1 MHTRYSDWIKI
12 GANMDKEGS
21 KPNKPKL
28 MVVKPENNLTAKQER
43 FAQLVAQGSMSYSQ
57 AYRESGYS
65 VENMKAKS
73 VNELASRLVVK
84 VRSRI
89 EAIRD
94 ENIALE
100 EQRKGGKEY
109 LRNYVENKL
118 MEIVETSEVDSAKVS
133 SLALLGRSVAMFSD
147 KIIEE
152 QSDESIFELEKKLKD
167 KLDKLKIL

>member
-12 GANMDKEGS
+12 GANMDNNGS
-21 KPNKPKL
+21 KSNKPKL
-28 MVVKPENNLTAKQER
+28 MVVKPQNNLTAKQER

-65 VENMKAKS
+65 VENMKPKS
-73 VNELASRLVVK
+73 VNELASRLLVK
-84 VRSRI
+84 VRWRV
-89 EAIRD
+89 D
-94 ENIALE
+94 EIISSHISISERKE
-100 EQRKGGKEY
+100 ETLK
-109 LRNYVENKL
+109 NYIENKL

-133 SLALLGRSVAMFSD
+133 SLALLGRSIAMFSD
-147 KIIEE
+147 KVIEE

>member
-1 MHTRYSDWIKI
+1 MHTRYSVWIKI
-12 GANMDKEGS
+12 GENMDNNGS
-21 KPNKPKL
+21 KSDKPKL

-89 EAIRD
+89 DEIR
-94 ENIALE
+94 EKNIALSERKE
-100 EQRKGGKEY
+100 ETLKTY
-109 LRNYVENKL
+109 IENKL
-118 MEIVETSEVDSAKVS
+118 MEIVENSDQDSAKVS
-133 SLALLGRSVAMFSD
+133 SLALLGRSIAMFSD
-147 KIIEE
+147 KVIEE
-152 QSDESIFELEKKLKD
+152 TQDESIYELEKKLKD

>member
-1 MHTRYSDWIKI
+1 MHTRYSVWIKI
-12 GANMDKEGS
+12 GENMDNKGS
-21 KPNKPKL
+21 KSDKPKL
-28 MVVKPENNLTAKQER
+28 MVVKPQNNLTAKQER

-89 EAIRD
+89 DEIR
-94 ENIALE
+94 EKNIALSERKE
-100 EQRKGGKEY
+100 ETLKTY
-109 LRNYVENKL
+109 IENKL
-118 MEIVETSEVDSAKVS
+118 MEIVENSDQDSAKVS
-133 SLALLGRSVAMFSD
+133 SLALLGRSIAMFSD
-147 KIIEE
+147 KVIEE
-152 QSDESIFELEKKLKD
+152 TQDESIYELEKKLKD

>member
-12 GANMDKEGS
+12 GANMDNNGS
-21 KPNKPKL
+21 KSNKPKL
-28 MVVKPENNLTAKQER
+28 MVVKPQNNLTAKQER

-89 EAIRD
+89 DEIR
-94 ENIALE
+94 EKNIALSERKE
-100 EQRKGGKEY
+100 ETLK
-109 LRNYVENKL
+109 NYIENKL
-118 MEIVETSEVDSAKVS
+118 MEIVENSDQDSAKVS
-133 SLALLGRSVAMFSD
+133 SLALLGRSIAMFSD
-147 KIIEE
+147 KVIEE
-152 QSDESIFELEKKLKD
+152 TQDESIHELEKKLKD
-167 KLDKLKIL
+167 KLDKLKVL

>member
-1 MHTRYSDWIKI
+1 
-12 GANMDKEGS
+12 MDNKGS
-21 KPNKPKL
+21 KSDKPKL

-43 FAQLVAQGSMSYSQ
+43 FAQLVAEGSRSYSQ
-57 AYRESGYS
+57 AYRDSGYS
-65 VENMKAKS
+65 VDNMKAKS
-73 VNELASRLVVK
+73 VNELSSRLLVK
-84 VRSRI
+84 VRWRVDQ
-89 EAIRD
+89 IRD
-94 ENIALE
+94 QKIALSERKE
-100 EQRKGGKEY
+100 ETLK
-109 LRNYVENKL
+109 NYIENKL